1 MPAGSVSAVGSAGAQ
16 SSKQISTIQSR
27 LRSWRADACI
37 FILGTAS
44 QCPDAPLRNLC
55 LKVPYKL
62 GGHHM
67 YCRIWYSIFRTV
79 SEHDARHG
87 NIDDCSARALA
98 VKPRAFG
105 GRLHLT
111 IALALFASFLSVS
124 LGRADNRVA
133 LVVGNAAYRNVST
146 LATPVADAKAIADS
160 LGRLDFS
167 VNAIFD
173 ATYDEFRRA
182 LIEFGR
188 RARGADLAIIYFA
201 GHGIE
206 INGDNGLVPVDA
218 ELKNDIDAANE
229 TIELTSLM
237 RVVSGAKKL
246 GLVILDAC
254 RSNQF
259 KAKMQPERAIVT
271 HGLGPIEPS
280 GNVVVA
286 YAAIDGTTAKDGVGP
301 HSLYTAT
308 LLRHIETPSLEIDYL
323 FRNVRDDVAEETHG
337 QQQPHT
343 YGSPSG
349 DELYLAG
356 LPAGSQATAAPPEMG
371 SDQIAW
377 SFLSTTS
384 DIDTLHKFVFEYPN
398 SAYLPAATAR
408 IALLEQAAA
417 PTIPDNVKPQRSL
430 TLSPQ
435 QLQAAMAAAIADVP
449 KPQAVAR
456 RFHKDTPAIESA
468 WKVVRQSKDPA
479 VIRRFADQFPTQ
491 QRRVAARDRLIDL
504 GQSPAPVRVRRL
516 PTVTASDP
524 FADPSF
530 GACLSSSTGEAAI
543 SACRQAYTRFPD
555 IPIVRVRLCGLLGS
569 EINCQLPKP
578 MAPGQGTMSGSDTG
592 SGVATATTDPPQPAT
607 PTPGTSD
614 NNSLGKSGA
623 DYTIASN
630 SAPGQQPS
638 PSTNP
643 NPGAELLAYV
653 GQVIQATGATSFKD
667 TGKVMAAIK
676 RDYAGEM
683 DFSKASGLVKVVK
696 AMLSGHPTHSTQ
708 ANVGPTSTSNG
719 SSGFRQVGSKVLRAP
734 VTAAPIARAS
744 ISSNAVKLSTPRATS
759 LSTPKAP
766 SLNISTPRATS
777 LSTPKVNVS
786 TPKVNVSTPKVNV
799 SIPKVNVSTPKVNV
813 SIPKV
818 NVSTPKVNVST
829 PNLNISKV
837 TPQVVTPRVS
847 APHATVK
854 VPTISVPTVRTIR

>member
-1 MPAGSVSAVGSAGAQ
+1 MRQ
-16 SSKQISTIQSR
+16 R
-27 LRSWRADACI
+27 
-37 FILGTAS
+37 
-44 QCPDAPLRNLC
+44 
-55 LKVPYKL
+55 
-62 GGHHM
+62 
-67 YCRIWYSIFRTV
+67 
-79 SEHDARHG
+79 
-87 NIDDCSARALA
+87 
-98 VKPRAFG
+98 
-105 GRLHLT
+105 LT
-111 IALALFASFLSVS
+111 IALALLATFLSIS
-124 LGRADNRVA
+124 SGRADNRVA

-146 LATPVADAKAIADS
+146 LATPVADAKAIADA

-188 RARGADLAIIYFA
+188 KARGADLAIIYFA

-237 RVVSGAKKL
+237 RVLSGAKKL

-259 KAKMQPERAIVT
+259 EAKMQPERAIVT
-271 HGLGPIEPS
+271 QGLGPIEPS
-280 GNVVVA
+280 GKVVVA
-286 YAAIDGTTAKDGVGP
+286 YAAIDGTTAEDGVEP

-308 LLRHIETPSLEIDYL
+308 LLRHIETPGLEIDYL
-323 FRNVRDDVAEETHG
+323 FRNVRDDVMEETHG
-337 QQQPHT
+337 QQQPYT

-356 LPAGSQATAAPPEMG
+356 LPAGNQATAAPPEMG

-417 PTIPDNVKPQRSL
+417 PTIPDNVKPRSSL

-491 QRRVAARDRLIDL
+491 QRRIAARDRLIDL

-516 PTVTASDP
+516 P
-524 FADPSF
+524 
-530 GACLSSSTGEAAI
+530 TGEAAI

-569 EINCQLPKP
+569 EINCQLSKSSTSSPP
-578 MAPGQGTMSGSDTG
+578 MAPSQGTTSGSDTG
-592 SGVATATTDPPQPAT
+592 SGVATATTDPSA
-607 PTPGTSD
+607 
-614 NNSLGKSGA
+614 
-623 DYTIASN
+623 N
-630 SAPGQQPS
+630 SAPGQQSSSSTAGTLQPATAAPDSNSSGNNSSGSTAGTLQPATATPGNNSSGNNSSGNNSSGNNSSGSNQSVLRPAPPS
-638 PSTNP
+638 GSAPHP
-643 NPGAELLAYV
+643 NQGDQERGRGNNSSGNQQV
-653 GQVIQATGATSFKD
+653 IRNNSSGNQQVIQNAKPPEPSKD
-667 TGKVMAAIK
+667 VHKFYG
-676 RDYAGEM
+676 
-683 DFSKASGLVKVVK
+683 S
-696 AMLSGHPTHSTQ
+696 HPTRITNWSTNTNASTTSQ
-708 ANVGPTSTSNG
+708 PNVSKGSTSKV

-734 VTAAPIARAS
+734 VTATLTARAS
-744 ISSNAVKLSTPRATS
+744 ISSNAVKLSTTS

-777 LSTPKVNVS
+777 LSTPKAPSVNISTPRATSLS
-786 TPKVNVSTPKVNV
+786 TPKAPSV
-799 SIPKVNVSTPKVNV
+799 
-813 SIPKV
+813 
-818 NVSTPKVNVST
+818 
-829 PNLNISKV
+829 NISKV
-837 TPQVVTPRVS
+837 TPQAVTP
-847 APHATVK
+847 VK
-854 VPTISVPTVRTIR
+854 VPTIRVPNVRH

>member
-1 MPAGSVSAVGSAGAQ
+1 MRQ
-16 SSKQISTIQSR
+16 R
-27 LRSWRADACI
+27 
-37 FILGTAS
+37 
-44 QCPDAPLRNLC
+44 
-55 LKVPYKL
+55 
-62 GGHHM
+62 
-67 YCRIWYSIFRTV
+67 
-79 SEHDARHG
+79 
-87 NIDDCSARALA
+87 
-98 VKPRAFG
+98 
-105 GRLHLT
+105 LT
-111 IALALFASFLSVS
+111 IALALLATFLSIS
-124 LGRADNRVA
+124 SGRADNRVA

-146 LATPVADAKAIADS
+146 LATPVADAKAIADA

-188 RARGADLAIIYFA
+188 KARGADLAIIYFA

-229 TIELTSLM
+229 TIEFTSLM

-271 HGLGPIEPS
+271 QGLGPIEPS
-280 GNVVVA
+280 GKVVVA
-286 YAAIDGTTAKDGVGP
+286 YAAIDGTTAEDGVEP

-308 LLRHIETPSLEIDYL
+308 LLRHIETPGLEIDYL
-323 FRNVRDDVAEETHG
+323 FRNVRDDVMEETHG
-337 QQQPHT
+337 QQQPYT

-356 LPAGSQATAAPPEMG
+356 LPAGNQATAAPPEMG

-417 PTIPDNVKPQRSL
+417 PTIPDNVKPRSSL

-456 RFHKDTPAIESA
+456 GFHKDTPAIESA

-491 QRRVAARDRLIDL
+491 QRRIAARDRLIDL

-516 PTVTASDP
+516 PTYVTASDP

-569 EINCQLPKP
+569 EINCQLSKTP
-578 MAPGQGTMSGSDTG
+578 MAPGQGTTSRSDADTG
-592 SGVATATTDPPQPAT
+592 SSTAATDPSANPGTSPPATNPSGTSQPAT
-607 PTPGTSD
+607 NP
-614 NNSLGKSGA
+614 
-623 DYTIASN
+623 
-630 SAPGQQPS
+630 SANPAGQQP
-638 PSTNP
+638 
-643 NPGAELLAYV
+643 V
-653 GQVIQATGATSFKD
+653 GTPPPA
-667 TGKVMAAIK
+667 
-676 RDYAGEM
+676 
-683 DFSKASGLVKVVK
+683 
-696 AMLSGHPTHSTQ
+696 PT
-708 ANVGPTSTSNG
+708 PTSGQMTTASLAPTPTPKQPGPHALFLASLALLIGNDNTSKITLYADQNNLPLKVAAMKLGFKAEFDRVMREVPHGKITTASIRWQARSVTTNQPG
-719 SSGFRQVGSKVLRAP
+719 SHAFRSRAMSLPSPAKISNAPTTTGGISSLGSKSFRHGGGRLRAP
-734 VTAAPIARAS
+734 VTTALTARAS
-744 ISSNAVKLSTPRATS
+744 ISSNAVKLSTPSVTS
-759 LSTPKAP
+759 PHV
-766 SLNISTPRATS
+766 STPR
-777 LSTPKVNVS
+777 VNVS
-786 TPKVNVSTPKVNV
+786 TPRVSVSTPRVNVS
-799 SIPKVNVSTPKVNV
+799 
-813 SIPKV
+813 
-818 NVSTPKVNVST
+818 
-829 PNLNISKV
+829 
-837 TPQVVTPRVS
+837 TPRVS
-847 APHATVK
+847 APNVTVK
-854 VPTISVPTVRTIR
+854 VPTVRAPTVRVPTIR